1 MNYVKP
7 TLRLRTF
14 TAEDYMSGAIATS
27 HTITC
32 HDVVNVPKIY
42 DMSVYK
48 KVVKELND
56 YNEENNGKLI
66 IPWHKGNHLIA
77 NDRHKHGAWK
87 SECPTITSLISDMCN
102 AFNVTANAT
111 RVNVYSNTDNK
122 PFHHDRSAF
131 TPGLTQ
137 NFTIALSLGA
147 TREIGFKYAKY
158 KKEPHK
164 SWTPFPRSLPSVIIS
179 NVCENGSI
187 YAFARDVNCEF
198 QHGVIGND
206 TANETEPGP
215 DRVSIIVWGTKY
227 DMDISNSRVSS
238 RSLPT
243 PFELGVR
250 VKNVKQ
256 VPSIN
261 T

>member
-1 MNYVKP
+1 MNNVTP

-14 TAEDYMSGAIATS
+14 TAHDYMSGVIASPETL
-27 HTITC
+27 TC
-32 HDVVNVPKIY
+32 HDIVNVPKIY
-42 DMSVYK
+42 GMDVYHQ
-48 KVVKELND
+48 VVKELND
-56 YNEENNGKLI
+56 YNDDNNGKLI
-66 IPWHKGNHLIA
+66 IPWHKGSHLIA
-77 NDRHKHGAWK
+77 NDRHRNGTWK
-87 SECPTITSLISDMCN
+87 AECPTISTLVNDMCN
-102 AFNVTANAT
+102 AFNVTPNAT
-111 RVNVYSNTDNK
+111 RVNVYSNSDNK

-137 NFTIALSLGA
+137 NFTMALSLGA
-147 TREIGFKYAKY
+147 TREIGFKYAKF
-158 KKEPHK
+158 KREPHK
-164 SWTPFPRSLPSVIIS
+164 KWANYPKSLPQFVIS
-179 NVCENGSI
+179 NVCDNGSV

-198 QHGVIGND
+198 QHGVLGGGGVESD
-206 TANETEPGP
+206 GA

-227 DMDISNSRVSS
+227 DLNITNSRVSQ

-243 PFELGVR
+243 PMELGVR